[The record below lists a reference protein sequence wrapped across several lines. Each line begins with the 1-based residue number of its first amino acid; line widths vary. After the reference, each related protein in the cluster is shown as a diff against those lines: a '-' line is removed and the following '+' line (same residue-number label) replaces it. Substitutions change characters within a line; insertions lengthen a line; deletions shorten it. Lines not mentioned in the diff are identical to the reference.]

1 MSCKNCPVPHPPIK
15 WPHSKDS
22 INIQFESDYRLN
34 EYDNSEQALIVCIYQ
49 LSDINSFKQKI
60 QDTEGVKEL
69 IDRCGDSFDKTDS
82 FDNTVRYFQ
91 REVIQPSKKGAIVMD
106 RQKDVQYIGIVASYT
121 NHLENPN
128 LSPEG
133 RIAIYFQIPWLVRC
147 EGWLNPVSIS
157 TPTILNKK
165 IYFGKEHIETII
177 DLTRQHDDMNSLKDI
192 SNSTQEQLE
201 KGQDAIQSGKES
213 YKKGQDTYNNYK
225 DFIDQ
230 Y

>member
-1 MSCKNCPVPHPPIK
+1 MSCKNCPVPQPPIK

-34 EYDNSEQALIVCIYQ
+34 EYDNSAQALNVCIYQ

-60 QDTEGVKEL
+60 QDIEGVKEL
-69 IDRCGDSFDKTDS
+69 IRKCSG
-82 FDNTVRYFQ
+82 FDNTVRYTQ
-91 REVIQPSKKGAIVMD
+91 REVIEPSKKGVIVMD
-106 RQKDVQYIGIVASYT
+106 RQKDVQYIGIVSAYT
-121 NHLENPN
+121 KHLSNPN
-128 LSPEG
+128 LSPED
-133 RIAIYFQIPWLVRC
+133 RIAKIFQIPWMVRC
-147 EGWLNPVSIS
+147 EGWFNPVSIS
-157 TPTILNKK
+157 TPTVLNKK
-165 IYFGKEHIETII
+165 IYFGKEHIVTIM
-177 DLTRQHDDMNSLKDI
+177 DSPRQHNDMNSLKDV

-201 KGQDAIQSGKES
+201 KGQDAIQSGEES